1 MRRLFRLPWRSNRRI
16 GADVDDELR
25 FHLDMR
31 ADELIAAGMT
41 PEAAR
46 SEALRQFGDLDDAR
60 SYLNAVDR
68 STEAEQRRTEYMS
81 DLRQDIVYA
90 ARKLRGSPAFTITA
104 ILTLALGIGANTAIL
119 SVVNGVLL
127 KPLPFAKS
135 HELMRIEPYTRGE
148 LDAAAPPDL
157 ADHRT
162 LSRAFEGFAM
172 VTGEN
177 FNLVREDADPELL
190 NGVFVSANWFDLLRQ
205 KPMLGRTFLPGEDRE
220 GAPKVVLLSH
230 ALWSSRFNA
239 DPHIV
244 GRAIRLNGEDHTVVG
259 VLPAHQYPLTP
270 QLFVPLVFDARQLS
284 DAFRGARW
292 LGMIGRVKSG
302 VDAETASRDVQ
313 QISRQIE
320 ARFPETYKYRTERAI
335 PLHDAVVRQLQRPLV
350 VIMGAVAFVL
360 LIACA
365 NVANL
370 FLVRAAGRE
379 GELVIRTALG
389 AGRARLARQL
399 VTESLLLSLAG
410 AALGVVLARW
420 GMHAI
425 LDLAPRSLPQIAG
438 ASIDGTVLGVTAA
451 IAICT
456 GVVFGVL
463 PALPSTGLRGELAAA
478 LRAGSR
484 AGRARPS
491 ANRMKR
497 TIVIA
502 EVALAVTLLVGAGLL
517 LRSFERLLS
526 VDPGFRSDGVMTFRV
541 SAPDRSYP
549 DDGAMRRLEQ
559 ALLPRLQSIPG
570 VKQAAF
576 ANGLPLDGSDM
587 TITFTIRGRAPVPE
601 SEQPAAQIVTTTP
614 DFFAAMGIPI
624 LQGRSFT
631 RDDRWG
637 APQVAVISKEFA
649 RRFFPNE
656 DPIGKYVEL
665 GWSSN
670 GNRRGGVIVGIAGN
684 VKQTSLDR
692 EGPVVVYLP
701 FAQAPQWGLR
711 VVLRTAVDPASVTNM
726 ARAAVRETDR
736 EMPVFALRTLK
747 EHVEASVGAPRFY
760 AVLITIF
767 AGVALVLAAVGLY
780 GVIAYAVGQRNHEL
794 GIRIALGAT
803 SDRIARMVVS
813 QGIALALGGVALGVV
828 GALTVARV
836 LRTLLFGVSPTDP
849 VAFSVAALL
858 LVLVAGIASFLPARR
873 AARADPLVTMR
884 GD

>member
-1 MRRLFRLPWRSNRRI
+1 
-16 GADVDDELR
+16 
-25 FHLDMR
+25 
-31 ADELIAAGMT
+31 
-41 PEAAR
+41 
-46 SEALRQFGDLDDAR
+46 
-60 SYLNAVDR
+60 
-68 STEAEQRRTEYMS
+68 
-81 DLRQDIVYA
+81 
-90 ARKLRGSPAFTITA
+90 
-104 ILTLALGIGANTAIL
+104 
-119 SVVNGVLL
+119 
-127 KPLPFAKS
+127 
-135 HELMRIEPYTRGE
+135 
-148 LDAAAPPDL
+148 
-157 ADHRT
+157 
-162 LSRAFEGFAM
+162 
-172 VTGEN
+172 
-177 FNLVREDADPELL
+177 
-190 NGVFVSANWFDLLRQ
+190 
-205 KPMLGRTFLPGEDRE
+205 
-220 GAPKVVLLSH
+220 
-230 ALWSSRFNA
+230 
-239 DPHIV
+239 
-244 GRAIRLNGEDHTVVG
+244 
-259 VLPAHQYPLTP
+259 
-270 QLFVPLVFDARQLS
+270 
-284 DAFRGARW
+284 
-292 LGMIGRVKSG
+292 
-302 VDAETASRDVQ
+302 
-313 QISRQIE
+313 
-320 ARFPETYKYRTERAI
+320 
-335 PLHDAVVRQLQRPLV
+335 
-350 VIMGAVAFVL
+350 
-360 LIACA
+360 
-365 NVANL
+365 
-370 FLVRAAGRE
+370 
-379 GELVIRTALG
+379 
-389 AGRARLARQL
+389 
-399 VTESLLLSLAG
+399 
-410 AALGVVLARW
+410 
-420 GMHAI
+420 
-425 LDLAPRSLPQIAG
+425 
-438 ASIDGTVLGVTAA
+438 
-451 IAICT
+451 
-456 GVVFGVL
+456 
-463 PALPSTGLRGELAAA
+463 
-478 LRAGSR
+478 
-484 AGRARPS
+484 
-491 ANRMKR
+491 
-497 TIVIA
+497 
-502 EVALAVTLLVGAGLL
+502 
-517 LRSFERLLS
+517 
-526 VDPGFRSDGVMTFRV
+526 
-541 SAPDRSYP
+541 
-549 DDGAMRRLEQ
+549 
-559 ALLPRLQSIPG
+559 
-570 VKQAAF
+570 
-576 ANGLPLDGSDM
+576 M